1 MSTGLREGVVGR
13 WRLGGHGGMG
23 SGVKVRAEL
32 DRVSGLTLRPDPIGS
47 TMWAGCRRSS
57 RALDVSLLVVL
68 LGYVSSVSGPWGWAG
83 KGR

>member
-47 TMWAGCRRSS
+47 TMWAGCQRS

-68 LGYVSSVSGPWGWAG
+68 VGYVSSGSGAWCWAG